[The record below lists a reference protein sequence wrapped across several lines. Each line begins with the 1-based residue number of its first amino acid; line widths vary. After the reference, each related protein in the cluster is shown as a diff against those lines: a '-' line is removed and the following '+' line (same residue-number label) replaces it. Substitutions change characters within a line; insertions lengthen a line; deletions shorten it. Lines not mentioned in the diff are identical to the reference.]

1 MTDELVITVSDVR
14 AARFCTHGMRVW
26 FAHHGFDLSTFLREG
41 LPASK
46 FEATGDA
53 LALHLVASARSRVGH
68 GR

>member
-1 MTDELVITVSDVR
+1 MSDELVIRVSDVR
-14 AARFCTHGMRVW
+14 AARFCTAGMRVW
-26 FAHHGFDLSTFLREG
+26 FAHHGFDLAVFLREG

-53 LALHLVASARSRVGH
+53 LALHLVKTARERAAN